1 MSLTALLC
9 HASAD
14 ADLAGRVAAAL
25 ERAGIRCRLVT
36 ALYAGQPPY
45 DIEGAMAASLAA
57 CDVFVVVL
65 TDAAARSSFVV
76 AECRIARAHGVR
88 MAVLRVGRSVLPAD
102 APPALAG
109 IARFDAGD
117 GDDESLR
124 RFAAARREDLLRD
137 RLADAVESWEDASE
151 QAPSARPAPAA
162 AGDVDGDDDPV
173 EEFSA
178 DADPAPSP
186 PSRPTEGLRGVG
198 SGRDAAREDL
208 LREILRHEMEE
219 RRRAAPAPEG
229 VGSGWGTPPPT
240 SGPAPLPRAAPS
252 APSAA
257 RDRRQAPLSPARARG
272 ALGRVAWHAT
282 GVLRG
287 LASVG
292 RRVGRFGHGLSL
304 RRDAVDCTVFA
315 PPRARAPS
323 TVLVQVFL
331 HVPERAAE
339 ARASAED
346 ADPGATKRGT
356 QSLSMR
362 LRRGTVVTVNLKG
375 PFIPPEG
382 RSEDVRY
389 DGRTTSA
396 TFFVVIPAGFAQDA
410 WFGCA
415 TVLVGDP
422 AVPIGRIRFRIAVGG
437 EASSPQPVG
446 EARAHRHAFLSYASP
461 DRPHV
466 ARVAD
471 SLARAG
477 IDFFQDVL
485 SLEPGEKWRPRLRR
499 EIERSDLFVLFWSEA
514 AAQSTWVGWEV
525 DEALTR
531 KAGDD
536 EKPPDIVPLT
546 VGGTAPPPPPRLAH
560 VHFGPP
566 ERWSVT
572 SDAG

>member
-1 MSLTALLC
+1 MAHDALLW
-9 HASAD
+9 HTSRD
-14 ADLAGRVAAAL
+14 VELAARVAVAL
-25 ERAGIRCRLVT
+25 REHGIDTKFPRSTPAEAPALAPGETLPIAKASVVLILWTRGARPWHSAGEVFRRARRAGV
-36 ALYAGQPPY
+36 P
-45 DIEGAMAASLAA
+45 
-57 CDVFVVVL
+57 VVVL
-65 TDAAARSSFVV
+65 SLDDGVAKGDAASVARDFGLQPDDALDAEGVHWIHVESDSDGRSFSSVAASIRRWLDALPPLSPRAVDAGAAPMAGAPVRSSEPT
-76 AECRIARAHGVR
+76 ATTGGAGPDLGPPRA
-88 MAVLRVGRSVLPAD
+88 LETGR
-102 APPALAG
+102 
-109 IARFDAGD
+109 
-117 GDDESLR
+117 
-124 RFAAARREDLLRD
+124 
-137 RLADAVESWEDASE
+137 
-151 QAPSARPAPAA
+151 RPAPSI
-162 AGDVDGDDDPV
+162 GD
-173 EEFSA
+173 
-178 DADPAPSP
+178 
-186 PSRPTEGLRGVG
+186 
-198 SGRDAAREDL
+198 
-208 LREILRHEMEE
+208 
-219 RRRAAPAPEG
+219 RRPEG

-240 SGPAPLPRAAPS
+240 TGSAPLPRAAPS

-257 RDRRQAPLSPARARG
+257 RGHREAPLSPAGARG
-272 ALGRVAWHAT
+272 ALGRAAWHAT

-292 RRVGRFGHGLSL
+292 RRVGRFGRGLSL
-304 RRDAVDCTVFA
+304 RRDTVDCTVFA

-514 AAQSTWVGWEV
+514 AARSTWVGWEV

-572 SDAG
+572 SGAG